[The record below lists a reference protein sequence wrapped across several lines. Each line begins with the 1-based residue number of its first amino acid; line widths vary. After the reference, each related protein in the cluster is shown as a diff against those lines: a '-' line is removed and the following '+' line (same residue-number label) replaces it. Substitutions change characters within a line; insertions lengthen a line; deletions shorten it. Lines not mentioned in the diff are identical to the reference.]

1 MHRRLEGDEL
11 PHQRRRVVEIED
23 PCAAG
28 PPGDHQPDRM
38 LQHDLGETLELHR
51 ALGGILA
58 HTLAPVAFNQPLDGI
73 EQIGPDR
80 LRAEIAAPDAAADR
94 VHQEQRERRNDQQ
107 AGKIIDFLR
116 PQLDEEEIEAAV
128 RQVDQHRLVRR
139 AQSTVPSH
147 ERQQIID
154 TEAECHQAPFGAA
167 EGSGNALRIDLLL
180 GHIKRS
186 IVVKLQ
192 IRSGSRACSSR
203 VLISIRSPL

>member
-1 MHRRLEGDEL
+1 MAWRLEGDEL
-11 PHQRRRVVEIED
+11 LHQRRRVVEIEH
-23 PCAAG
+23 PGAAG

-38 LQHDLGETLELHR
+38 LQHDLGEALELHG

-58 HTLAPVAFNQPLDGI
+58 HTLAPVTFDPPLDGI

-94 VHQEQRERRNDQQ
+94 VHQEQRERRHDQQ
-107 AGKIIDFLR
+107 AGEVIDFLR

-139 AQSTVPSH
+139 AQPAIPSH
-147 ERQQIID
+147 ERQQVID
-154 TEAECHQAPFGAA
+154 AEAERHQAPFGAA

-180 GHIKRS
+180 GHIKRP

-192 IRSGSRACSSR
+192 FGR
-203 VLISIRSPL
+203 VHGLVHRWG